1 MPWNEA
7 RELRGAELLHPPE
20 EIERALDAMAAEI
33 TDVMAWERP
42 LVLGVMVGGMIPAG
56 RLLSKLNFPLE
67 VDYVHATRYHGGIR
81 GNELIWHAH
90 PETPMEGR
98 TVLVVDDILDE
109 GRTLAAII
117 EACRRQRAR
126 AVYSAVL
133 VNKIHDRKYGGLTA
147 DFVGMDVID
156 RYVFGA
162 GMDYCG
168 LGRNAPGIYAISR
181 EEEQRG

>member
-1 MPWNEA
+1 MPWSEA
-7 RELRGAELLHPPE
+7 EELRGAELLHPPE
-20 EIERALDAMAAEI
+20 EVEQALDRMAEGITAELGR
-33 TDVMAWERP
+33 MQP
-42 LVLGVMVGGMIPAG
+42 LILGVMIGGMIPAG

-81 GNELIWHAH
+81 GKELIWHAH
-90 PETPMEGR
+90 PETPMEDR

-109 GRTLAAII
+109 GRTLAAIM

-133 VNKIHDRKYGGLTA
+133 VNKVHDRKYSGLEA
-147 DFVGMDVID
+147 DFVGLNVID

-162 GMDYCG
+162 GMDYRG
-168 LGRNAPGIYAISR
+168 LGRNAPGIYAVAR
-181 EEEQRG
+181 EVEQRG